1 MKKLLFMFAALAFV
15 TAPLLAQEVETLPDG
30 RKVKITQ
37 KDGVTII
44 EEVNESEEVEEAK
57 DAAERAR
64 KKIKEVEDELDRDL
78 PEEIRDILE
87 RLRGIEDEDRKTDDE
102 WEEEVEEDGVRIRIH
117 GWDGDMPEEFK
128 KAMEEMR
135 KRMEEMRKDHEEHF
149 KKIREEMEKNAEEW
163 ESDPDAEVEEY
174 ESEDGS
180 VKIKIVRIRKVAKSG
195 DSPEIPEE
203 EPKKKSE
210 RKQ

>member
-15 TAPLLAQEVETLPDG
+15 AAPLFAQEVETLPDG
-30 RKVKITQ
+30 RKVKIVQ

-44 EEVNESEEVEEAK
+44 EEVDEESEETE
-57 DAAERAR
+57 DSAERAR
-64 KKIKEVEDELDRDL
+64 KKIKEVEEELERDL
-78 PEEIRDILE
+78 PEDIAKIFKRVRKDSE
-87 RLRGIEDEDRKTDDE
+87 ERKTDNE
-102 WEEEVEEDGVRIRIH
+102 WEEEVEEDGVRIKIH
-117 GWDGDMPEEFK
+117 GWDGEMPEDFK

-135 KRMEEMRKDHEEHF
+135 KRMDEMRKEHEERF

-180 VKIKIVRIRKVAKSG
+180 VKIKIVRIRKVVKSG
-195 DSPEIPEE
+195 DAPEAPKE
-203 EPKKKSE
+203 EPKKETE